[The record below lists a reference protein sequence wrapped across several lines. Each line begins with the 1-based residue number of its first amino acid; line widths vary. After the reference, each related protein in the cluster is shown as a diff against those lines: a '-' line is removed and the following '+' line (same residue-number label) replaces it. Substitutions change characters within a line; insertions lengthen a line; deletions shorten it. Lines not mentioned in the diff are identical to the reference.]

1 MMKKL
6 FALLVLLT
14 ALAAVMPAAMAAE
27 DAPQPP
33 EFQPEVQL
41 IRLGCPDAPRTVPGG
56 GVALFA
62 LTKNQEQQ
70 LYNTILAGLE
80 ARAAAIDISQFGLMV
95 DANWKGE
102 DRDLL
107 SKVFWKV
114 CNDNPQLI
122 YVVSTSYSGSW
133 GDSSYSTI
141 RITTLKPVYDEFYD
155 DEKIAELNA
164 VADEAMARLDEDM
177 TDLEKALVLHDF
189 VAERCAY
196 DWQTATT
203 GKRPHDRVGDAYGA
217 LVEGN
222 AVCQGYTMAYKLLLN
237 RVGIV
242 STTATGVNH
251 IWNVLC
257 LDGEWYH
264 VDVTWDD
271 PTPDRPGRARYDYF
285 LIPDHAFQEIS
296 PGDSN
301 HVNWEEDVPVCTSE
315 KYRSG
320 WAFNGAAVYLY
331 RKDGGFYYVKGYALF
346 HGDLA
351 MTKQE
356 QVAALGGYNCSNGIW
371 LENELYFVDWRST
384 TRIVRCDL
392 TTGEVQQVGSSITYV
407 RTASP
412 DGYYSSIYDV
422 PCLRL
427 DSTGTAL
434 EIYSNTRRTA
444 VYSVKLPEFPI
455 HWEKAVLNSGESVKV
470 VGVERN
476 GEDFRAGI
484 LAADSQIGETFTVL
498 AAVYQ
503 SGRMIQL
510 RQVSVTV
517 DASGLMA
524 VDLGEAVPEGC
535 TFCLMM
541 TQTDWIPVCAA
552 YRPDAV

>member
-1 MMKKL
+1 MKKI
-6 FALLVLLT
+6 FAPVLVLL
-14 ALAAVMPAAMAAE
+14 ALLAVMPAAMAQ
-27 DAPQPP
+27 DAPPA

-41 IRLGCPDAPRTVPGG
+41 IRLGCPDAPRTVPNGG
-56 GVALFA
+56 AALFA
-62 LTKNQEQQ
+62 LTQSQEQQ

-80 ARAAAIDISQFGLMV
+80 ARSAAIDISKFGLMA
-95 DANWKGE
+95 DAYWQGE

-114 CNDNPQLI
+114 CNDNPQLL
-122 YVVSTSYSGSW
+122 YVSATSFSGKYA
-133 GDSSYSTI
+133 DSSYSTI
-141 RITTLKPVYDEFYD
+141 HITTLKPVYDEFYD
-155 DEKIAELNA
+155 DEKIAQLNA
-164 VADEAMARLDEDM
+164 VADEAMACLDGDM
-177 TDLEKALVLHDF
+177 SDMEKALVLHDF

-203 GKRPHDRVGDAYGA
+203 GTRPHDRVGDAYGA

-237 RVGIV
+237 RAGIV

-271 PTPDRPGRARYDYF
+271 PTPDRPGCARYDYF
-285 LIPDHAFQEIS
+285 LIPDHAFAQLS
-296 PGDSN
+296 SGDRN
-301 HVNWEEDVPVCTSE
+301 HVNWEEDVPECTSE

-320 WAFNGAAVYLY
+320 WAFNDASIYMY

-346 HGDLA
+346 FGDLA

-356 QVAALGGYNCSNGIW
+356 QVAALGGYNCISGIW
-371 LENELYFVDWRST
+371 LKDELYFVDWRSQ

-392 TTGEVQQVGSSITYV
+392 NTGEVKQVGSSITFV
-407 RTASP
+407 RTTSP
-412 DGYYSSIYDV
+412 DGYYNGLYDV

-427 DSTGTAL
+427 DSTGTVL

-444 VYSVKLPEFPI
+444 VYSVKLSRFPI
-455 HWEKAVLNSGESVKV
+455 HWEKATLGSGEKVKV
-470 VGVERN
+470 VGVEQDDE
-476 GEDFRAGI
+476 GLRAGI
-484 LAADSQIGETFTVL
+484 LTDDSQIGKTFTALV
-498 AAVYQ
+498 AVYQ
-503 SGRMIQL
+503 NGRMTQL

-517 DASGLMA
+517 DAGGLMA
-524 VDLGEAVPEGC
+524 VDLGEALPEESTLC
-535 TFCLMM
+535 VMM

-552 YRPDAV
+552 YRPDVV